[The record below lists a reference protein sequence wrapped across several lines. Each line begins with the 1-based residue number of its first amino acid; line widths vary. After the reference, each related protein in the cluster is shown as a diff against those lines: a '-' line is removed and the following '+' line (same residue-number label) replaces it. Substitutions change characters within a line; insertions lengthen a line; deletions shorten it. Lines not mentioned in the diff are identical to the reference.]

1 MEKVLILFEVWS
13 KIIKLYWQSW
23 RKQIIRLNTSS
34 QLQKLDVVGI
44 AYISLQCLFAFKG
57 EVEWMSI

>member
-13 KIIKLYWQSW
+13 KII
-23 RKQIIRLNTSS
+23 KQIIRLNTSS